1 MHKLIFLTVIFLIG
15 CGTLPRV
22 DNLTFEQGEA
32 TEADYSKALEDCR
45 EFAEQAAKQRAQ
57 WIERRHIASPLLA
70 TKERCQPSLDQ
81 PLGGSVP
88 GQRQRS
94 MTGVQEKKERGPCGP
109 PVATRRSSGQLRAS
123 PPVVPAP
130 LFERTSRTLRSPRR
144 CSTLL

>member
-57 WIERRHIASPLLA
+57 WIERRHIASSTLSIKGFP
-70 TKERCQPSLDQ
+70 ERLPPSVYS
-81 PLGGSVP
+81 LGGIYSDSPELTYV
-88 GQRQRS
+88 RS
-94 MTGVQEKKERGPCGP
+94 RAMVGCMESRGF
-109 PVATRRSSGQLRAS
+109 LRA
-123 PPVVPAP
+123 
-130 LFERTSRTLRSPRR
+130 EIE
-144 CSTLL
+144 